1 MRMRSSKMR
10 TTRFQARKYL
20 LGAAALVILGAGAA
34 EAESAAARLHT
45 MNVNAPD
52 GSIVQV
58 QYSGEVA
65 PKVEVVPADRVQSAA
80 MPDMADPFAAMDA
93 IAAIMDARMNVMMQ
107 QAAMIQAHAARIQQ
121 QAAAQD
127 APSGG
132 SPLVMTGNMTGVMP
146 KGAQVT
152 YYSTST
158 DANGCTRAVSYSSDG
173 SGSAP
178 KITQAASDRCEAV
191 SPSTR
196 TIPAKVERPAEPPR
210 QAMPATTI

>member
-10 TTRFQARKYL
+10 TKKFQARKYL
-20 LGAAALVILGAGAA
+20 LGAAALAILGAGAA
-34 EAESAAARLHT
+34 EAEAEAAAARLHT

-80 MPDMADPFAAMDA
+80 MPDMADPFAAMDD

-107 QAAMIQAHAARIQQ
+107 QAAMMQAHAARMQQ
-121 QAAAQD
+121 QD

-132 SPLVMTGNMTGVMP
+132 SPLIMTGDMP

-158 DANGCTRAVSYSSDG
+158 DANGCTRSVSYSSDG
-173 SGSAP
+173 SGTAP

-191 SPSTR
+191 SSSTR
-196 TIPAKVERPAEPPR
+196 TIPATVERPAEPPR

>member
-10 TTRFQARKYL
+10 TKRFQARKYL

-34 EAESAAARLHT
+34 EAEAEAAAARLHT

-107 QAAMIQAHAARIQQ
+107 QAAMMQAHAARMQQ

-132 SPLVMTGNMTGVMP
+132 SPLVMTGVMP